1 MGLEVHH
8 KGKEQEPMV
17 LWHLAES
24 FVKMIEP
31 FSDVFTAPSF
41 EHFKSMLTS
50 TLLSRSK
57 RTVTTAVRLS
67 GLIHSFSNV
76 HRFLSRYVWN
86 VEQLALSLLA
96 LILHHLPSTVPLI
109 FTLDDTNVRKAGPKI
124 FGRGLHFNHTAK
136 GDQLKYIFG
145 HNWVVMSF
153 LYRCT
158 LFSKWLCFPLWAR
171 LYVPRKTLAP
181 GRTYQSHV
189 ELAVQMITRI
199 CNYLQ
204 RRIILVVDGGYVR
217 RLLFE
222 CASSVHAT
230 LIGRL
235 RSDAALYEPPP
246 KPRKAQRGRPR
257 KYGARLPKLSV
268 IAQSVTYTACRL
280 KLYGRMRDLKVHAF
294 TAVWGPAGG
303 LIKVL
308 IVHWPRAKKPR
319 YFFCTD
325 LTRSIAFI
333 LHLVAA
339 RWATETAFKDMKEH
353 LGFGDY
359 QCRREMA
366 VSRSAN
372 LTCAAL
378 SLLTL
383 WSLKESSQRQPE
395 LWDAVPWYPHKRY
408 LSVLDMQEQLRVKS
422 IQRSILGIITGK
434 ARKSRKIEQLSVL
447 ARLAA

>member
-1 MGLEVHH
+1 ML
-8 KGKEQEPMV
+8 

-31 FSDVFTAPSF
+31 LSNVFTAPSY

-50 TLLSRSK
+50 SLLSRSK

-67 GLIHSFSNV
+67 GLIRSFSNI
-76 HRFLSRYVWN
+76 HRFVSRYVWD
-86 VEQLALSLLA
+86 VEQLALSVLS
-96 LILHHLPSTVPLI
+96 LILRFLPPHVPLI
-109 FTLDDTNVRKAGPKI
+109 FAVDDTNVRKTGPKI

-136 GDQLKYIFG
+136 GDQPKYIFG
-145 HNWVVMSF
+145 HNWVTLGF
-153 LYRCT
+153 LYRSA
-158 LFSKWLCFPLWAR
+158 LFSKWLCFPLWTK
-171 LYVPRKTLAP
+171 LYVPRKSIPAS
-181 GRTYQSHV
+181 REHRSRV
-189 ELAVQMITRI
+189 VLAVQMITRI
-199 CNYLQ
+199 CNSLQ

-222 CASSVHAT
+222 CAGRFHVT

-235 RSDAALYEPPP
+235 RSDAALYELPP
-246 KPRKAQRGRPR
+246 KVRKARRGRPR
-257 KYGARLPKLSV
+257 KYGARLPKLSAL
-268 IAQSVTYTACRL
+268 AQSVTCATLRL
-280 KLYGRMRDLKVHAF
+280 KLYGRMRDIRVHTF
-294 TAVWGPAGG
+294 TAVWKPADG

-308 IVHWPRAKKPR
+308 IVHWPRAKRPR

-325 LTRSIAFI
+325 LNRSIAFI

-339 RWATETAFKDMKEH
+339 RWAMETAFKDMKEH

-359 QCRREMA
+359 QCRRETA

-383 WSLKESSQRQPE
+383 WSLRESSQRQPE

-434 ARKSRKIEQLSVL
+434 ARKYQKIEQLSAL